1 MANAAPK
8 KRPMRSKR
16 SGIKK
21 AELVKANLEVLK
33 KFTNSKL

>member
-1 MANAAPK
+1 MGTAASK

-21 AELVKANLEVLK
+21 IELVKANQQILK
-33 KFTNSKL
+33 KLKQ

>member
-8 KRPMRSKR
+8 GKPKRSKR

-21 AELVKANLEVLK
+21 FKLVQKNLEILN
-33 KFTNSKL
+33 KFK

>member
-1 MANAAPK
+1 MGSAAPK

-21 AELVKANLEVLK
+21 AEQVKNNQKVLNK
-33 KFTNSKL
+33 IK

>member
-21 AELVKANLEVLK
+21 AELVNTNLEVLK
-33 KFTNSKL
+33 KVNNSKL